1 MPTNTSESCK
11 QVGGICGHAGLKPAT
26 DWRDRFST
34 EAASRGDAVM
44 QRMHAIL
51 AQPGNEGVCSLGPG
65 APSADFFPFF
75 AAEYTVPSAGFPDDA
90 PARCTTQL
98 HIGMKDVSEGVS
110 NYDLSSALQY
120 GVGTGSKQLLG
131 FVKEHVKIF
140 HNPPYL
146 DWDCILTTGNTSA
159 MDTVMRIFGQKGVTM
174 VIENHT
180 YPTCFETGL
189 PLGYSFFPAKMDNE
203 GLLPD
208 ELDRDLSSWDEEAR
222 GMKRPTMLYTIPTG
236 QNPSGATPSA
246 DRRRQVYA
254 VAQKH
259 DLYILEDDPYY
270 VFQFEQEAGPPGAAP
285 PTTQQYA
292 RSLIP
297 SYLSMDTDGRVFRM
311 DSFAKTIS
319 PGARVGWV
327 TAARQVVERVMRV
340 HEVSTQH
347 PSGISQIAL
356 YRLLHDEWGHDGWT
370 RWMLHICEGYKKR
383 RDVMVG
389 ACEASLPRDVVS
401 WNAPAAG
408 FFMWLTIDWHKHPQ
422 AGTMSTHEIE
432 QVIYD
437 AAIRHQVLVVP
448 GSWFLV
454 DQGKSGM
461 DTVFFRM
468 TFAAPATNAI
478 PNAVKALG
486 DAIREVFK
494 MG

>member
-11 QVGGICGHAGLKPAT
+11 QVGGDLWPCRPQARDGLE
-26 DWRDRFST
+26 RSVQYGSCL
-34 EAASRGDAVM
+34 EGDAVM

-270 VFQFEQEAGPPGAAP
+270 VFH
-285 PTTQQYA
+285 
-292 RSLIP
+292 
-297 SYLSMDTDGRVFRM
+297 MDTDGRVFRM